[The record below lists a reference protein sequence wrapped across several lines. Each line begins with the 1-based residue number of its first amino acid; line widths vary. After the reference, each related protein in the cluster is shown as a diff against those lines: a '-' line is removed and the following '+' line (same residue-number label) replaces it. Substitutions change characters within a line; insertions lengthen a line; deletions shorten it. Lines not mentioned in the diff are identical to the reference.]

1 MVPGDGAVAQCR
13 GKVSVVGGGD
23 GVGGDDDVLVVSVN
37 DGNER
42 MRIWQ
47 TT

>member
-37 DGNER
+37 NNER
-42 MRIWQ
+42 KQ
-47 TT
+47 